1 MYWPELTRNAVPGS
15 AGVVSMSSL
24 IGVSAL
30 LSILTTAIVA
40 TAVVTTVVPSAFKSW
55 NLVGMVD
62 PILKLLRLPVVRLG
76 LIGCRNWCPAE
87 VLYSTFMTPVP
98 LPERKFGS
106 LPW

>member
-1 MYWPELTRNAVPGS
+1 MYWPELSRKVVPLS

-24 IGVSAL
+24 TGVSAL

-40 TAVVTTVVPSAFKSW
+40 TAVVTTVFPSAFEIW
-55 NLVGMVD
+55 NLVGMVH
-62 PILKLLRLPVVRLG
+62 PILKLLRLPLVRLG

-87 VLYSTFMTPVP
+87 MLYSTFMTPVP

-106 LPW
+106 LPL